1 MAQRNN
7 LAAALGAALAL
18 DLGTVTPG
26 RAGGWCDDDP
36 ANEVPVFNLA
46 PDGLHFLPADVV
58 AVPVGPRPDEA
69 LLERWHDGERLT
81 PDEDDRIDRL
91 LAVAPPGWANVLAER
106 TRNALR
112 NRRRARVEHRLG
124 LHCGECSPW

>member
-1 MAQRNN
+1 MAQRNDA
-7 LAAALGAALAL
+7 LAATLGAALAA

-36 ANEVPVFNLA
+36 ANDVPKFTWETE
-46 PDGLHFLPADVV
+46 GLRFLPADVV
-58 AVPVGPRPDEA
+58 AVPVGPRPDE
-69 LLERWHDGERLT
+69 
-81 PDEDDRIDRL
+81 
-91 LAVAPPGWANVLAER
+91 
-106 TRNALR
+106 ALR